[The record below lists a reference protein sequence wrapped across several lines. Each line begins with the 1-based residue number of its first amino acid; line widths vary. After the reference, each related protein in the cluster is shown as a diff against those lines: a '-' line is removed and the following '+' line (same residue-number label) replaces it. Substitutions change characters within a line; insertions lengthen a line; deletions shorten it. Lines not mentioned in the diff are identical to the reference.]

1 MAFYSFVPD
10 PPDDT
15 HPADEVT
22 TMADAMQLANDY
34 VADKAPGTVIAVC
47 DSDGNRVYLAAATP
61 AGV

>member
-34 VADKAPGTVIAVC
+34 VGDKAPGTVIAVC

-61 AGV
+61 ADV